1 MFFLIKSNC
10 KSVIKKGYRD
20 SSLKTFQWSFKGE
33 CSSAVR
39 DGINQPNLID
49 INDHHTIIKSFYLP
63 AGPNWPTSIR
73 PHLSTKLEGGS
84 QTSIDSMAV
93 GTRSWFEGM
102 RLLKGRSSRSAQ
114 LQKSCN
120 VIIHFFSQ
128 KCMYSFGRTFRNF
141 FLGFLRFSKEEIENG
156 VESNIQIIFRMK
168 WTGW

>member
-1 MFFLIKSNC
+1 MFSSIKSIC
-10 KSVIKKGYRD
+10 KSVIKKGYRAS

-39 DGINQPNLID
+39 DGINQPNLVD
-49 INDHHTIIKSFYLP
+49 INEDHSIIKSFYLP
-63 AGPNWPTSIR
+63 AGPSWPTSIR

-84 QTSIDSMAV
+84 QTSMDSMAV

-120 VIIHFFSQ
+120 MIIHFFHKSACTVLVGLSETFFRVSSIQ
-128 KCMYSFGRTFRNF
+128 RGGNWKSCGAKYSNN
-141 FLGFLRFSKEEIENG
+141 L
-156 VESNIQIIFRMK
+156 
-168 WTGW
+168 